1 MPLIL
6 DSSALFSME
15 DLPGPDCFAP
25 PGVIKEMQ
33 KYGDRRIALWD
44 GLLQVVSP
52 SDASLSRVRE
62 KARDSGDIGRLSE
75 VDVSVIAL
83 ALDTQGKILTDDYSI
98 QNVAALLG
106 VEYMAVGMKAIQKVL
121 KWNYKC
127 LGCGKWY
134 KEKATECPI
143 CGAGMRAHR
152 KK

>member
-1 MPLIL
+1 
-6 DSSALFSME
+6 ME
-15 DLPGPDCFAP
+15 DLPGPDCMVP

-33 KYGDRRIALWD
+33 KHGDRRIALWE

-52 SDASLSRVRE
+52 SEASISRVLD
-62 KARDSGDIGRLSE
+62 KARESGDLGRLSD
-75 VDVSVIAL
+75 VDISVIAL
-83 ALDTQGKILTDDYSI
+83 ALDTNGKILTDDYSI
-98 QNVAALLG
+98 QNLASILE

-121 KWNYKC
+121 KWNYRC

-134 KEKATECPI
+134 KEKAPECPI